1 LIQSLQQPQA
11 GDFQI
16 SMMLIGSADVA
27 ERKGNVGKI
36 PAQAAMPSTPT
47 IVLRWCCNGLAMIVC
62 LKGEF

>member
-1 LIQSLQQPQA
+1 
-11 GDFQI
+11 
-16 SMMLIGSADVA
+16 MMLIGSADVA

-36 PAQAAMPSTPT
+36 PAQAAMPSAPT